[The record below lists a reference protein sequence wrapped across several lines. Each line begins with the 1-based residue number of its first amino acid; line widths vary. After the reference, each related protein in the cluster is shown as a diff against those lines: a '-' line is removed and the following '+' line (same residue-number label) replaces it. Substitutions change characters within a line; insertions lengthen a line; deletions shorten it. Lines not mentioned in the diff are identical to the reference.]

1 MRALYVLPL
10 ILFAASSGWAQA
22 PAPATAP
29 APQAAASAPAGTS
42 TPGSARDQKIE
53 RITVEDQGARIDET
67 RYGGET
73 QTITVQPANGMPA
86 YEVKPSNGLRSQS
99 HNDRDTP
106 ASSAGRPA
114 WKLLDF

>member
-1 MRALYVLPL
+1 MRATYVLPL

-22 PAPATAP
+22 PAP
-29 APQAAASAPAGTS
+29 QAAASAPAATS

>member
-1 MRALYVLPL
+1 MRATTVLPL
-10 ILFAASSGWAQA
+10 ILFFAASSGWAQA
-22 PAPATAP
+22 PAPQAAAP
-29 APQAAASAPAGTS
+29 APAATA
-42 TPGSARDQKIE
+42 TPSGSAQDQKIE

-67 RYGGET
+67 RYGGQT
-73 QTITVQPANGMPA
+73 QSITVQPANGMPA

-106 ASSAGRPA
+106 ASSAGKPA